1 MDTNYTIYCHRNKI
15 NNKAYIG
22 QTGCVP
28 YTRRWSGH
36 GVSGDPYRG
45 CRHFQNAIYKYGWDN
60 FEHFAIIENLTL
72 DQANFYEEMLIKLFQ
87 TDNPNYGYNIQK
99 GGNNKKLSEETKK
112 LISKNHAD
120 FSGKNHPMYGKH
132 HSDATKEKI
141 RKAKIGLKLSDATK
155 EKISQKMKG
164 ANNSRAKKVLCI
176 ETGQIFNTAKEAALW
191 ANRDI
196 SSICRCCNGKTLS
209 CGKHPKTGQPLH
221 WKYLAEDLILYKNE

>member
-22 QTGCVP
+22 QTRCVP

-132 HSDATKEKI
+132 HSDATKKN
-141 RKAKIGLKLSDATK
+141 
-155 EKISQKMKG
+155 QKSK
-164 ANNSRAKKVLCI
+164 NWV
-176 ETGQIFNTAKEAALW
+176 
-191 ANRDI
+191 
-196 SSICRCCNGKTLS
+196 KTF
-209 CGKHPKTGQPLH
+209 
-221 WKYLAEDLILYKNE
+221 